1 MRFLKYI
8 YIVFLLSRC
17 LNLNAS
23 TYFVSNSLGNDTNSG
38 LSSQTPIKSISRL
51 NTFNFFPGDSIL
63 FKSGDTFL
71 GMFWLKG
78 SGDSSHPIVVDTYGG
93 LDKAS
98 INGDGYQSCILLFN
112 NEFISINNLDIFNEN
127 SHLDSLGNIKLLA
140 GFSGASNT
148 WGSGKNVRFGIKIVA
163 TSKSLTGFS
172 FNNLKI
178 HDIYPSPVLS
188 QNIHKGYG
196 IKIESQSDTLSF
208 LYNRISD
215 LKIYNCDISKTG
227 HYGIWVKSLGLNGI
241 DSVKNSNINILECNF
256 EDTGGSGFVPNK
268 SKNILVQNSS
278 FNHSGS
284 SIDPRM
290 WKRGSGLWTFDCKD
304 VIVQHNYFMNAHGPQ
319 DSYGAHIDYG
329 NENVVFQYNY
339 SYNNEGGFA
348 EILGDNIN
356 CGYRYNISVND
367 GYRLDPN
374 NSSWDKKGKIFWIS
388 NFCGSGPRCPN
399 VGSFIYNNTIFV
411 NDSLNPEIYFWPNI
425 GDVHL
430 YNNLIYVGSYG
441 NKIPTLLQNTSNI
454 LNISHNIFYDSSRL
468 DLDSDLMN
476 NAIFENPQLVNSFN
490 QGVNNPLFYKIQN
503 SSIAIGNGK
512 LISGSNDST
521 NYLNNNGG
529 KDYFGNLVS
538 NSLPPNIGAY
548 NGENLSGCNT
558 LKEQLIYA
566 YPTATID
573 YLQLKSKSSK
583 GPFETYIYDL
593 NGKYISNQIG
603 DKISLINFKKGIYL
617 LKVKFG
623 DKVEKLRVIKL

>member
-441 NKIPTLLQNTSNI
+441 NQIPTLLQNTSNI

-538 NSLPPNIGAY
+538 NSLLPNIGAY
-548 NGENLSGCNT
+548 NGESLSGYNT

-583 GPFETYIYDL
+583 GPFETYIYDI

>member
-441 NKIPTLLQNTSNI
+441 NQIPTLIQNTSNI

-538 NSLPPNIGAY
+538 NSLLPNIGAY
-548 NGENLSGCNT
+548 NGESPSGYNT

-603 DKISLINFKKGIYL
+603 DKISLINLKKGIYL
-617 LKVKFG
+617 LKVNYG

>member
-51 NTFNFFPGDSIL
+51 NTFNFLPGDSIL

-196 IKIESQSDTLSF
+196 IKIESHSDTLSF

-538 NSLPPNIGAY
+538 NSLLPNIGAY
-548 NGENLSGCNT
+548 NGESPSGYNT

-573 YLQLKSKSSK
+573 YLQLKSKSSE
-583 GPFETYIYDL
+583 GPFETYIYDI

-603 DKISLINFKKGIYL
+603 DKISLINLKKGIYL

>member
-196 IKIESQSDTLSF
+196 IKIESHSDTLSF

-538 NSLPPNIGAY
+538 NSLLPNIGAY
-548 NGENLSGCNT
+548 NGESLSGYNT

-583 GPFETYIYDL
+583 GPFETYIYDI

>member
-196 IKIESQSDTLSF
+196 IKIESHSDTLSF

-538 NSLPPNIGAY
+538 NSLLPNIGAY
-548 NGENLSGCNT
+548 NGESPSGYNT

-583 GPFETYIYDL
+583 GPFETYIYDV

-603 DKISLINFKKGIYL
+603 DKISLINLKKGIYL

>member
-112 NEFISINNLDIFNEN
+112 NEFISINNLDISNEN

-538 NSLPPNIGAY
+538 NSLLPNIGAY
-548 NGENLSGCNT
+548 NGESLSGYNT

-583 GPFETYIYDL
+583 GPFETYIYDV

>member
-548 NGENLSGCNT
+548 NGESLSGYNT

-583 GPFETYIYDL
+583 GPFETYIYDV

>member
-441 NKIPTLLQNTSNI
+441 NQIPTLIQNTSNI

-538 NSLPPNIGAY
+538 NSLLPNIGAY
-548 NGENLSGCNT
+548 NGESLSGYNT

-583 GPFETYIYDL
+583 GPFETYIYDV

-623 DKVEKLRVIKL
+623 DKVEELRVIKL

>member
-1 MRFLKYI
+1 
-8 YIVFLLSRC
+8 
-17 LNLNAS
+17 
-23 TYFVSNSLGNDTNSG
+23 
-38 LSSQTPIKSISRL
+38 
-51 NTFNFFPGDSIL
+51 
-63 FKSGDTFL
+63 
-71 GMFWLKG
+71 MFWLKG

-538 NSLPPNIGAY
+538 NSLLPNIGAY
-548 NGENLSGCNT
+548 NGESPSGYNT

-583 GPFETYIYDL
+583 GPFETYIYDI

-603 DKISLINFKKGIYL
+603 DKISLINLKKGIYL

>member
-63 FKSGDTFL
+63 FMSGDTFL

-112 NEFISINNLDIFNEN
+112 NEFISINNLDISNEN

-538 NSLPPNIGAY
+538 NSLLPNIGAY
-548 NGENLSGCNT
+548 NGESPSGYNT

-583 GPFETYIYDL
+583 GPFETYIYDI

>member
-538 NSLPPNIGAY
+538 NSLLPNIGAY
-548 NGENLSGCNT
+548 NGESLSGYNT

-617 LKVKFG
+617 LKVNYG

>member
-441 NKIPTLLQNTSNI
+441 NQIPTLIQNTSNI

-538 NSLPPNIGAY
+538 NSLLPNIGAY
-548 NGENLSGCNT
+548 SGESLSGYNS

-583 GPFETYIYDL
+583 GPFETYIYDV

>member
-140 GFSGASNT
+140 GFSGVSNT

-538 NSLPPNIGAY
+538 NSLLPNIGAY
-548 NGENLSGCNT
+548 NGESLSGYNT

-583 GPFETYIYDL
+583 GPFETYIYDV
-593 NGKYISNQIG
+593 NGKYISYQIG

>member
-374 NSSWDKKGKIFWIS
+374 NSSWGKKGKIFWIS

-538 NSLPPNIGAY
+538 NSLLPNIGAY
-548 NGENLSGCNT
+548 NGESPSGYNT

-583 GPFETYIYDL
+583 GPFETYIYDI

-603 DKISLINFKKGIYL
+603 DKISLINLKKGIYL

>member
-538 NSLPPNIGAY
+538 NSLLPNIGAY
-548 NGENLSGCNT
+548 NGESLSGYNT

-583 GPFETYIYDL
+583 GPFETYIYDV

-623 DKVEKLRVIKL
+623 DKVEELRVIKL

>member
-112 NEFISINNLDIFNEN
+112 NEFISINNLDISNEN

-538 NSLPPNIGAY
+538 NSLLPNIGAY
-548 NGENLSGCNT
+548 NGESLSGYNT

-583 GPFETYIYDL
+583 GPFETYIYDV
-593 NGKYISNQIG
+593 NGKYISYQIG

>member
-538 NSLPPNIGAY
+538 NSLLPNIGAY
-548 NGENLSGCNT
+548 NGESLSGYNT

-583 GPFETYIYDL
+583 GPFETYIYDI

-603 DKISLINFKKGIYL
+603 DKISLINLKKGIYL

>member
-112 NEFISINNLDIFNEN
+112 NEFISINNLDISNEN

-411 NDSLNPEIYFWPNI
+411 NDSLNPEIYFGPNI

-538 NSLPPNIGAY
+538 NSLLPNIGAY
-548 NGENLSGCNT
+548 NGESLSGYNT

-583 GPFETYIYDL
+583 GPFETYIYDV

-617 LKVKFG
+617 LKVNYG
-623 DKVEKLRVIKL
+623 DKVEELRVIKL

>member
-196 IKIESQSDTLSF
+196 IKIESHSDTLSF

-538 NSLPPNIGAY
+538 NSLLPNIGAY
-548 NGENLSGCNT
+548 NGESLSGYNT

-583 GPFETYIYDL
+583 GPFETYIYDV

-623 DKVEKLRVIKL
+623 DKVEELRVIKL

>member
-538 NSLPPNIGAY
+538 NSLLPNIGAY
-548 NGENLSGCNT
+548 NGESPSGYNT

-583 GPFETYIYDL
+583 GPFETYIYDI

-603 DKISLINFKKGIYL
+603 DKISLINLKKGIYL

>member
-78 SGDSSHPIVVDTYGG
+78 SGNSSHPIVVDTYGG

-441 NKIPTLLQNTSNI
+441 NQIPTLIQNTSNI

-538 NSLPPNIGAY
+538 NSLLPNIGAY
-548 NGENLSGCNT
+548 SGESLSGYNS

-583 GPFETYIYDL
+583 GPFETYIYDV
-593 NGKYISNQIG
+593 NGKYISYQIG

-617 LKVKFG
+617 LKVNYG

>member
-441 NKIPTLLQNTSNI
+441 NQIPTLIQNTSNI

-538 NSLPPNIGAY
+538 NSLLPNIGAY
-548 NGENLSGCNT
+548 NGESLSGYNT

-583 GPFETYIYDL
+583 GPFETYIYDV

>member
-441 NKIPTLLQNTSNI
+441 NKIPTLLQNTLNI

-538 NSLPPNIGAY
+538 NSLLPNIGAY
-548 NGENLSGCNT
+548 NGESLSGYNT

-583 GPFETYIYDL
+583 GPFETYIYDV

>member
-441 NKIPTLLQNTSNI
+441 NKISTLLQNTSNI

-538 NSLPPNIGAY
+538 NSLLPNIGAY
-548 NGENLSGCNT
+548 NGESLSGYNT

-583 GPFETYIYDL
+583 GPFETYIYDV

>member
-441 NKIPTLLQNTSNI
+441 NQIPTLIQNTSNI

-538 NSLPPNIGAY
+538 NSLLPNIGAY
-548 NGENLSGCNT
+548 NGESLSGYNT

-583 GPFETYIYDL
+583 GPFETYIYDI

>member
-538 NSLPPNIGAY
+538 NSLLPNIGAY
-548 NGENLSGCNT
+548 NGESPSGYNT

-617 LKVKFG
+617 LKVNYG
-623 DKVEKLRVIKL
+623 DKVEELRVIKL

>member
-441 NKIPTLLQNTSNI
+441 NKIPTLLQNTLNI

-538 NSLPPNIGAY
+538 NSLLPNIGAY
-548 NGENLSGCNT
+548 SGESLSDYNS

>member
-196 IKIESQSDTLSF
+196 IKIESHSDTLSF
-208 LYNRISD
+208 LYNRISN

-538 NSLPPNIGAY
+538 NSLLPNIGAY
-548 NGENLSGCNT
+548 NGESPSGYNT

-583 GPFETYIYDL
+583 GPFETYIYDI

-603 DKISLINFKKGIYL
+603 DKISLINLKKGIYL

>member
-196 IKIESQSDTLSF
+196 IKIESHSDTLSF

-538 NSLPPNIGAY
+538 NSLLPNIGAY
-548 NGENLSGCNT
+548 NGESPSGYNT

-583 GPFETYIYDL
+583 GPFETYIYDI

-603 DKISLINFKKGIYL
+603 DKISLINLKKGIYL

>member
-196 IKIESQSDTLSF
+196 IKIESHSDTLSF

-215 LKIYNCDISKTG
+215 LKIYNCDICKTG

-538 NSLPPNIGAY
+538 NSLLPNIGAY
-548 NGENLSGCNT
+548 NGESPSGYNT

-603 DKISLINFKKGIYL
+603 DKISLINLKKGIYL

>member
-196 IKIESQSDTLSF
+196 IKIESHSDTLSF

-441 NKIPTLLQNTSNI
+441 NQIPTLIQNTSNI

-538 NSLPPNIGAY
+538 NSLLPNIGAY
-548 NGENLSGCNT
+548 NGESPSGYNT

-583 GPFETYIYDL
+583 GPFETYIYDI

-603 DKISLINFKKGIYL
+603 DKISLINLKKGIYL